1 MSKFLNEFE
10 ETWIDDLN
18 DSNFNI
24 GDKIIC
30 ISKSENFYKI
40 TIGKEYEIIGF
51 HTLSL
56 LPTNHPI
63 IINDNNIREWFPK
76 HCFKCLKYE

>member
-1 MSKFLNEFE
+1 MNKFLDEFE
-10 ETWIDDLN
+10 ETWIDDCN

-30 ISKSENFYKI
+30 ISKSEDFYKI

-51 HTLSL
+51 RKYHFLV
-56 LPTNHPI
+56 
-63 IINDNNIREWFPK
+63 INDAGFHTWYDSSR
-76 HCFKCLKYE
+76 FKLITSQYTM